1 MIVISHRGNLK
12 GPNPS
17 EENGLDYIDKA
28 LNDYDVEIDLRIEN
42 KKFFLGHDLPQY
54 PVEEEWLFERRSK
67 LWIHAKDFESLSYL
81 NYSFKNGIDYNFF
94 WHQEDH
100 YSVTSAGY
108 IWAYPGFKGDLQTI
122 SVLPEQADILTK
134 SFLGV
139 CTDYPTRYIND

>member
-12 GPNPS
+12 GSNPS

-28 LNDYDVEIDLRIEN
+28 LTNYDVEIDLRIKN

-54 PVEEEWLFERRSK
+54 PVEEEWLFERRSR

-81 NYSFKNGIDYNFF
+81 NNSFKNGIDFNFF

-108 IWAYPGFKGDLQTI
+108 IWAYPGYKGDFQTI
-122 SVLPEQADILTK
+122 AVLPEQADILTK